1 MHIYIYTLTHRR
13 TYTRTCR
20 HTCTHTRRAQ
30 STGPSRLKIEY
41 DDAPLPQNVSNA
53 VLQQPSTTTSSVAG
67 ADGAGGMC
75 NSSMCSQQTSTTIAS
90 IAALMVP
97 FKLYSACI
105 VRCIGLCH
113 YYHKKITLCY
123 TPRTWVQEFHTELIS
138 VCSQQT
144 STTIASVAGL
154 IVQAV
159 GAVIFRVHRELAVGS
174 YTGATRDIFSGD
186 GFTGSRHDSLTG
198 AARDKFTGDNF
209 TGATHDRFTGDGFSP
224 VNLHTERPT
233 WIQARP
239 RVAHNVSFN
248 LKQTW
253 Y

>member
-1 MHIYIYTLTHRR
+1 M
-13 TYTRTCR
+13 
-20 HTCTHTRRAQ
+20 
-30 STGPSRLKIEY
+30 
-41 DDAPLPQNVSNA
+41 
-53 VLQQPSTTTSSVAG
+53 
-67 ADGAGGMC
+67 
-75 NSSMCSQQTSTTIAS
+75 
-90 IAALMVP
+90 
-97 FKLYSACI
+97 
-105 VRCIGLCH
+105 
-113 YYHKKITLCY
+113 
-123 TPRTWVQEFHTELIS
+123 
-138 VCSQQT
+138 CSQQT

-233 WIQARP
+233 
-239 RVAHNVSFN
+239 
-248 LKQTW
+248 
-253 Y
+253 